1 MKHLFVMTYLHQNGS
16 ILTKDSPFNNCRV
29 AAVVAAVTQP
39 NINDGST
46 SANFWWRVNKM
57 VNPYNGPAAKLLT
70 PPTLNLV
77 KMTIT
82 SHYIV
87 IQSLPKIAYV
97 NPGTSWK
104 SYLTPNCSLSPN
116 FTGPCASK
124 ILIVWWLLMKEMW
137 PAGHNYDLLVTS
149 ETSWT
154 ISDYKFIQEIGHCW
168 LLDLSQDFWFYFQT
182 FLQTWSGARCWIY
195 PVSSLQSPCFV

>member
-87 IQSLPKIAYV
+87 IQSLPKIAYG

-149 ETSWT
+149 ETSW
-154 ISDYKFIQEIGHCW
+154 
-168 LLDLSQDFWFYFQT
+168 LLKKEVWPNSH
-182 FLQTWSGARCWIY
+182 TWQQLVTPWNS
-195 PVSSLQSPCFV
+195 